1 MPEHPPARRML
12 TRRGWS
18 LVGACLGL
26 FVAGRLLGTVEL
38 SILAT
43 GGVALLAGALVWART
58 RSWDLV
64 AGRELRPARL
74 HVGAD
79 GRVDLAISNR
89 GAHRTPQL
97 SVTDVFDD
105 GRRAARFLLPP
116 LPPDE
121 TARAAYRIPTGRRGR
136 YRVGPLAVTATDP
149 FGLARRTWGLGGFS
163 EVTVCP
169 RVHDILAPSQPGGRL
184 VASVES
190 VRARALVSEG
200 GEEFLTLREY
210 EIGDDLRRVH
220 WRSTARTGELMVR
233 QDEAQW
239 RARAVVVLDVRPGAH
254 DHGSFELAVEATA
267 SVVDRLT
274 RMRRQVE
281 VVTGAGQRLGQT
293 RGGRSRSGD
302 VMDQLATI
310 EPGGPDRL
318 GSVLSSV
325 RARGRAALVV
335 AVMGTMSATELDA
348 LGGLTAHGSVTV
360 VATRPPL
367 DVLPGDRIASPG
379 PPAAGPTRAL
389 VLIDTYAVPFPIA
402 WNETMTRWQ
411 LSALATSPPSPS
423 PR

>member
-1 MPEHPPARRML
+1 ML

-43 GGVALLAGALVWART
+43 GGLALLAGALVWART
-58 RSWDLV
+58 RTWDLV
-64 AGRELRPARL
+64 AGRDLRPARL

-79 GRVDLAISNR
+79 GRVDLAIANG
-89 GAHRTPQL
+89 GARRTPQL
-97 SVTDVFDD
+97 SVTDVFDN

-121 TARAAYRIPTGRRGR
+121 TARAAYRIPTARRGR

-169 RVHDILAPSQPGGRL
+169 RVHDILAPRQPGGRL

-210 EIGDDLRRVH
+210 EVGDDLRRVH

-254 DHGSFELAVEATA
+254 DHASFELAVEATA

-293 RGGRSRSGD
+293 RPGRSRTFD

-310 EPGGPDRL
+310 EPGGTDRL
-318 GSVLSSV
+318 GSVLSSL
-325 RARGRAALVV
+325 RARGRAALLV
-335 AVMGTMSATELDA
+335 AVMGTMSAAELDA

-367 DVLPGDRIASPG
+367 AVLPGDRIA
-379 PPAAGPTRAL
+379 PPVPAGAVSNQTL
-389 VLIDTYAVPFPIA
+389 VVVDTYAVPFPIA

-411 LSALATSPPSPS
+411 LSAPATSPPSPS